1 MDLESRSN
9 ALQTEVDNATPTSLF
24 KRNLD
29 PNSWLPTT
37 PRYSLESHRNII
49 NCIAF
54 HPKFSSIASGSDD
67 CTVKIWDWELGEL
80 EMTLKG
86 HTRAVLDV
94 DYGGPRNNVL
104 LASCSSD
111 LSIKLWDPADG
122 YKNIRTLLG
131 HDHIVSA
138 VRFIPS
144 KNFLVSA
151 SRDTDLRIWDVATGY
166 CVKTVSGHDDWV
178 RDISVSFDGNYLL
191 STGNDRTARLW
202 NISSEQNPEHK
213 LTVAGHEHFIECCA
227 LAPSSSN
234 QYLTRSG
241 GPKKLP
247 STGSAEFMATGSRDK
262 NIKIWD
268 ARGTCIMTLVGHDGW
283 VQGVLF
289 HPGGKYLLSVSD
301 DKTLRCWDLSQDGK
315 CVKTIRDAH
324 EGFISCLSWPPEI
337 VKNAPQADGS
347 VAEGQNKG
355 SNGKSKN
362 DATGESITDVEI
374 RCIVATGGWDCK
386 LNIFAK

>member
-9 ALQTEVDNATPTSLF
+9 SLQTEVDNATPTSLF

-202 NISSEQNPEHK
+202 DISSEQNPEHK
-213 LTVAGHEHFIECCA
+213 LTAAGHEHFIECCA

-241 GPKKLP
+241 GPKKP
-247 STGSAEFMATGSRDK
+247 PPTRSADFMATGSRDK

-283 VQGVLF
+283 VQSVLF

-337 VKNAPQADGS
+337 VKNAPQTDGS
-347 VAEGQNKG
+347 VSEGQNKG